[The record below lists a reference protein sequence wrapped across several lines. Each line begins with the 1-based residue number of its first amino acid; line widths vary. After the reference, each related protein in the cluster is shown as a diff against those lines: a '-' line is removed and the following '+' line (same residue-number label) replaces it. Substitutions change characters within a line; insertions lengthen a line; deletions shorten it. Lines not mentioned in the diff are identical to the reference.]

1 VHPAS
6 SSPHLPA
13 MSAVS
18 MVAPSSVKA
27 GFTCA
32 DAPTT
37 TPLLPPSSCASPSDA
52 YVTPSAS
59 NTITVSAPLVAA

>member
-1 VHPAS
+1 
-6 SSPHLPA
+6 
-13 MSAVS
+13 